1 MNESIHRYFRI
12 GALQWMS
19 YPKERAL
26 DSLYR
31 VAADPYFDAVE
42 FNGCERREDRA
53 QAKKIIAESHICAA
67 IGAQPRLLA
76 GKLNPNALVEAE
88 REKAEK
94 AILEAADE
102 AAEIGA
108 EGLSFLS
115 GRYTPETKEAC
126 FAALV
131 TTTRNVCRHAQ
142 KLGLQVE
149 LELFDYNVDKCS
161 LMGPVD
167 EAARFA
173 AEIRKDCPNFG
184 LLLDLSHLPIM
195 HEETEYAV
203 RTLRPYLT
211 HFHIGNAVMKPGAPS
226 YGDKHPRFGFPDSE
240 NDTAELVRFFRAL
253 RDEGFFNAER
263 PYMLSTEI
271 TPQGDEDPLLV
282 MAGAKRVI
290 NRAWAMV

>member
-19 YPKERAL
+19 YPKDKAL

-31 VAADPYFDAVE
+31 VAADPFFDAVE
-42 FNGCERREDRA
+42 FSGCESREDRSRA
-53 QAKKIIAESHICAA
+53 RRIIAESHISAA

-76 GKLNPNALVEAE
+76 GKLNPNAIEEAE

-94 AILEAADE
+94 VLLDAVDE
-102 AAEIGA
+102 ASDIGA

-115 GRYTPETKEAC
+115 GRYTRETKEAC
-126 FAALV
+126 FDALV
-131 TTTRNVCRHAQ
+131 ITTKNVCRYAQ
-142 KLGLQVE
+142 ERGLQVE
-149 LELFDYNVDKCS
+149 LELFDYDVDKCS
-161 LMGPVD
+161 LIGPVD
-167 EAARFA
+167 FAARFA
-173 AEIRKDCPNFG
+173 GEIRKDCPNFG

-195 HEETEYAV
+195 HEETEHAV
-203 RTLRPYLT
+203 CVLRPYLT
-211 HFHIGNAVMKPGAPS
+211 HFHIGNAVMKPGYPS
-226 YGDKHPRFGFPDSE
+226 YGDKHPRFGFPNSE

-253 RDEGFFNAER
+253 KNEGFFQEDR

-271 TPQGDEDPLLV
+271 TPQGDEDPVLV